1 MHVDLTQSNEMNILA
16 QKQIAEKTIWE
27 IIKSVHASSP
37 TREWVTLESR
47 TLVPLVIKKD
57 NENTVVQA
65 ILAVPQIVNGSATGL
80 KAWGYLCWQ
89 WPSGRLLAMVDIR
102 QSIAGKNYIL
112 QESDICEKSNADA
125 IQSALDDHRLIPTP
139 DGKLLELYL
148 LLLTQFRLNHFC
160 KLPVDKLL
168 NTVPHDL
175 LNAKNEDM
183 NDPTCI
189 IKPTNSH
196 HANEYLIVTAAM
208 ISLEELIKDIGEFHF
223 QKRLIQIHN
232 KISAPVF
239 SVAVVG
245 EFNRGKSTSINR
257 LLSEDI
263 LPIGIV
269 PTTAMVTRVLYG
281 NYREICRIYSD
292 GHSETVGWKPDIWDQ
307 FTAKTDQ
314 ETCDGVLQITLP
326 NQWLQKTGIQFLDTP
341 GVNDLSSQRAA
352 LALEAITVCDA
363 TLIVIDATMA
373 LSLTEKTFIED
384 HIFAQHVPKVG
395 VIVTHLDRVQE
406 TDRKS
411 VLSHIK
417 NKLLQWNQDIPL
429 CIVYGEELV
438 PANHKIDIL
447 GAEALWRKLADWAS
461 RAEMSRLRVRQASAN
476 LKAIVDSICGYLST
490 KREALLLS
498 ATEREKKLKAM
509 KANESNASL
518 QWEEA
523 RLDVKE
529 RARNGS
535 KWLTEKLFEQKEII
549 LEKLRYELR
558 HSPNPKEWAEK
569 DLPFRVRMLLS
580 KVIKGIEIQLQQKI
594 ASDALWLNQM
604 LKGKKLIYENIVI
617 YEAAFDN
624 KGLEIPQIDIKVSNL
639 NDIKLMSRMGVGATT
654 ISTYLLFG
662 PLGMAVSIGGGI
674 IAERM
679 IGKKIEEQ
687 KQTLDI
693 AINGW
698 LSDVFQ
704 TAINQVQ
711 NRMQSLYSRMI
722 DECEHQK
729 KEALISLQSALKID
743 SDSDVTVQIETINK
757 QFLVLQ
763 QIKEAITNKRR

>member
-1 MHVDLTQSNEMNILA
+1 MRVDLMQSNEMNIFA

-47 TLVPLVIKKD
+47 TLFPLVIKKD
-57 NENTVVQA
+57 NESTVVQA

-102 QSIAGKNYIL
+102 QFIAGNNYIL
-112 QESDICEKSNADA
+112 QESDICEKSNATD
-125 IQSALDDHRLIPTP
+125 IQSALDDHRPIPTP

-148 LLLTQFRLNHFC
+148 SLLAQFRLNHFC
-160 KLPVDKLL
+160 RLPGDKS
-168 NTVPHDL
+168 
-175 LNAKNEDM
+175 LNAVPCDLQNTKNEDS
-183 NDPTCI
+183 NDPT
-189 IKPTNSH
+189 KSPD
-196 HANEYLIVTAAM
+196 ANEYLIVTAAM
-208 ISLEELIKDIGEFHF
+208 TSLEELIKEIGEFHF

-232 KISAPVF
+232 KMSAPIF

-263 LPIGIV
+263 LPTGIV

-281 NYREICRIYSD
+281 NYREIRRIYSD
-292 GHSETVGWKPDIWDQ
+292 GHSETVEWKSDVCDQ
-307 FTAKTDQ
+307 FTAKDDQ

-326 NQWLQKTGIQFLDTP
+326 NEWLQKTGIQFIDTP
-341 GVNDLSSQRAA
+341 GVNDLSSQRAE
-352 LALEAITVCDA
+352 LALDAITVCDA

-384 HIFAQHVPKVG
+384 HIFAQHVPKVA

-406 TDRKS
+406 NDRES
-411 VLSHIK
+411 VLGHIK
-417 NKLLQWNQDIPL
+417 NKLLQWNKDIPI
-429 CIVYGEELV
+429 CIIYGEELV

-461 RAEMSRLRVRQASAN
+461 RAEMPRLRVRQASAN
-476 LKAIVDSICGYLST
+476 LEAIVDSIFGYLST
-490 KREALLLS
+490 KREALLFS
-498 ATEREKKLKAM
+498 TTEREKKLKAM

-529 RARNGS
+529 RACNCS
-535 KWLTEKLFEQKEII
+535 KWLTEKLFEQKEFI

-580 KVIKGIEIQLQQKI
+580 EVVKGIEIQLQQKI
-594 ASDALWLNQM
+594 ASDTLWLNHI
-604 LKGKKLIYENIVI
+604 LKGKKLIYENIVM
-617 YEAAFDN
+617 YGAAFDN

-639 NDIKLMSRMGVGATT
+639 NDIKLMSRMGVGAAT

-662 PLGMAVSIGGGI
+662 PLGMAASIGGGI

-711 NRMQSLYSRMI
+711 NRMQSLYSRML
-722 DECEHQK
+722 DECEQQK

-757 QFLVLQ
+757 QFLVIQ
-763 QIKEAITNKRR
+763 QIKEAIKNKRKKI